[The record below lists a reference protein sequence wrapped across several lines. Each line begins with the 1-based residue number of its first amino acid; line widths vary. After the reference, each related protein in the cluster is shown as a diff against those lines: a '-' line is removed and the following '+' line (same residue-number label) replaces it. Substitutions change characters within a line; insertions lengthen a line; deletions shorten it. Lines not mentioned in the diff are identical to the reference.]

1 MDMTLFKDIIEEKL
15 IKIIRENDPVTAAI
29 IMHSIMRDC
38 VCAEVVGTP
47 DEISEK
53 VNMLVD
59 FAIA

>member
-1 MDMTLFKDIIEEKL
+1 MDIKNIIEEKL
-15 IKIIRENDPVTAAI
+15 IKIIRENDPETAAM

-38 VCAEVVGTP
+38 VCAEAVGTH
-47 DEISEK
+47 EKISEK